1 MAQAIRKFQGG
12 GGVNQG
18 NNIVEKET
26 PEVRLFKV
34 DNRDIVTDDLIRN
47 ASSNLESYLESTG
60 WSRKKKDAF
69 RESYGNYIKAI
80 DAGNIS
86 SRDLTRNWVDSSGVL
101 SNTTGRGFDAN
112 GAVAHYLDQ
121 IVDVIPDY
129 IKPTTN
135 TEKPNPK
142 LDFGTGFRKRLSDKI
157 FGGNSYN
164 KAVWYGK
171 DPVDETTGK
180 RGITNRWKDY
190 VSVFNE
196 YADSLLNDQTVNLEG
211 TAFQNRDD
219 LIARINAAKAELNNT
234 DYNNADWEKLAALGV
249 NMDDYKDWF
258 GEVDT
263 DVSQT
268 PSDNLEGKQ
277 NTDSAKYNK
286 KITDSGLLARMDD
299 KGNTFYLTPEGNR
312 IPNGIISKAFNPLL
326 DQFEGWYSVD
336 GQLYDP
342 SEYSKW
348 GKDIKDSYD
357 RLLNQE
363 DLNTIWTDPLYDSL
377 RSSHGFT
384 HMLDA
389 SSFFEGLKP
398 GELIRAYTKPKA
410 GDASSYKTQFYQ
422 NINGKLVPVV
432 VDYDKNNDQYF
443 INNNGTTRM
452 IGKARAAGSPIAEGS
467 NEKVGWGRISQ
478 YSLSNNPY
486 SQENITGLL
495 KRISSYP
502 ELLKNSKVRVW
513 LEDLYKAK
521 DQGLLDSYTIDGKPL
536 TRYIQPGAINAIL
549 VPNSNNNPLRIIRD
563 QNGRIVDYTFDKASD
578 KKEKE
583 KTQGYANN
591 VPSFLRPRPVKP
603 LFRNGGVVKSQWGGT
618 VDRIVDTNVPVVKD
632 ENQAKKDSEINE
644 RAARSYEKANGNVS
658 IGNVLNGTLSADEQ
672 ALIDAGGVIKT
683 SDKVKLGA
691 AITDLLSAGLGFVP
705 GAHVASAVAGAG
717 SSLATFGADVSDG
730 LDWGD
735 VGNLGVNLGL
745 DAVSLIPGLKTVK
758 AGKALK
764 TISKLV
770 PAISTVLAVSGAFDE
785 EQRASISNTLA
796 KVGNLNVKDL
806 NTNDFKN
813 LSLIASTLLGARNYA
828 KAGNSK
834 AAKWIRGER
843 RLPSQEKT
851 VQVLVKGESTPL
863 NVTLKNSQVVGKS
876 TEEIKSAAIK
886 AAKQKLVSERGLS
899 KEGVDK
905 LNDDVLTV
913 VEGRKKY
920 GLWGERNIPAKE
932 VPGQTYSK
940 QGFIRKALGLTPYKA
955 KGADKLIFRRYSPE
969 YEALMERKNS
979 IQLAPTYIIK
989 NKPNHIQLPK
999 YLNPKTPSSSIPM
1012 IFRNN
1017 SFTQR
1022 GQNMYQAH
1030 LKRNQYLN
1038 NIGANYMEPWY
1049 NPGAYKKGGKIPKG
1063 QRGLITGV
1071 KQLKGNWYN
1080 DIYTP
1085 YSQGLLDSLKSG
1097 KITYQDINE
1106 MQRRHSGLYRD
1117 WGVKGDSY
1125 KGDNV
1130 RQYQTDINNSFGYV
1144 NSKGIGN
1151 AFNSGR
1157 YGISK
1162 TAYTGDNPNK
1172 NYVADGYYSSIT
1184 DDRRLLGREGDY
1196 TPEQLQQVQ
1205 NTWRN
1210 AGYNM
1215 DLDKDTGYY
1224 MLNPVTDS
1232 SPELID
1238 DSVPD
1243 VAATPQDIKTRV
1255 ASNTIGKEPNGG
1267 FSWGNIFSKLNP
1279 ATFMGIGRLAGNIW
1293 NNNRVA
1299 KETMKGL
1306 KPLYIDTWEVPRQ
1319 VVGDLATKQAY
1330 YGQAAGLESLAARPR
1345 TSDASLQLA
1354 GQLEA
1359 GDRAARFRMEGDLI
1373 DNQRIRETSEAAWQ
1387 NTRDAV
1393 ARRSEV
1399 SNRNRASALGID
1411 KAKHDINAARMS
1423 ANWTSLENFMKEKE
1437 YKATMNRDRQNQF
1450 QLGVA
1455 QQGIQDAANARLE
1468 PLRRQL
1474 QAMEDKGE
1482 DYTKSPLYQ
1491 QYQRLVD
1498 STSRDVQ
1505 AQTNRAYADIYGWK
1519 LPSVKWQARYN
1530 KKGGALTYAEH
1541 SNLQKQKDISAAER
1555 QNAKL
1560 FQRTIEKSI
1569 DTNVKMIN
1577 NLSSVS
1583 KQLIIKSMTYEPKT
1597 GG

>member
-1 MAQAIRKFQGG
+1 MAQAVRKFENG

-18 NNIVEKET
+18 TNNTTKEA
-26 PEVRLFKV
+26 PETRLFKV
-34 DNRDIVTDDLIRN
+34 DNRNIATDDLIRN

-60 WSRKKKDAF
+60 WSRRKKDAF
-69 RESYGNYIKAI
+69 RESYGDYIKAI
-80 DAGNIS
+80 DSGNIS
-86 SRDLTRNWVDSSGVL
+86 SRDLSRNWIDSSGVL

-129 IKPTTN
+129 IKPTV
-135 TEKPNPK
+135 EKKSNPK
-142 LDFGTGFRKRLSDKI
+142 LDFGVGFRKRLSDKI
-157 FGGNSYN
+157 FGGNSFN
-164 KAVWYGK
+164 KSVWYGK
-171 DPVDETTGK
+171 DPADQATGK
-180 RGITNRWKDY
+180 RGISNRWKEY
-190 VSVFNE
+190 VSIFNE
-196 YADSLLNDQTVNLEG
+196 YADSLLNDQNVNLEG

-219 LIARINAAKAELNNT
+219 LIARINAAKEELNNS
-234 DYNNADWEKLAALGV
+234 DYTNADWEKLAALGV
-249 NMDDYKDWF
+249 NKDDYRDWF
-258 GEVDT
+258 GEIDNEEIPKT
-263 DVSQT
+263 D
-268 PSDNLEGKQ
+268 NFEGRQ
-277 NTDSAKYNK
+277 NTAGNYNK
-286 KITDSGLLARMDD
+286 KATDSGLLARIDD

-312 IPNGIISKAFNPLL
+312 IQNGIISKTFNPTL
-326 DQFEGWYSVD
+326 DKLEGWYSVD

-342 SEYSKW
+342 SEYSSWKD
-348 GKDIKDSYD
+348 DIKNSYN
-357 RLLNQE
+357 RLLNQK
-363 DLNTIWTDPLYDSL
+363 DLNTIWTDPLYDFL
-377 RSSHGFT
+377 RSEHGYT

-410 GDASSYKTQFYQ
+410 GDSSSYKSQFYQ
-422 NINGKLVPVV
+422 NINGKLVPVI
-432 VDYDKNNDQYF
+432 VDYDKNNNQYY

-452 IGKARAAGSPIAEGS
+452 LGKARAVGSQIAEGS
-467 NEKVGWGRISQ
+467 NEKVGWGRINQ

-486 SQENITGLL
+486 SQENVTGLL

-502 ELLKNSKVRVW
+502 ELLTNSKVKIW
-513 LEDLYKAK
+513 LEDLFKAK
-521 DQGLLDSYTIDGKPL
+521 EQGLLDDYIIDGKPL
-536 TRYIQPGAINAIL
+536 SRYIQPGVINAAL
-549 VPNSNNNPLRIIRD
+549 VPNTNNAPLRAIID
-563 QNGRIVDYTFDKASD
+563 SNGRITGFTFDKAPIS
-578 KKEKE
+578 KEQKEKS
-583 KTQGYANN
+583 QGYKEN

-603 LFRNGGVVKSQWGGT
+603 LFKKGGIIKEQWGGT
-618 VDRIVDTNVPVVKD
+618 VSKLVDTNIPVIKD
-632 ENQAKKDSEINE
+632 EKKAKEDSKVNE
-644 RAARSYEKANGNVS
+644 RAADSYNKVSGVASLGNL
-658 IGNVLNGTLSADEQ
+658 LNDKPSPEEQ
-672 ALIDAGGVIKT
+672 ALIDAGGIIKT

-705 GAHVASAVAGAG
+705 GAHVASAATGAI
-717 SSLATFGADVSDG
+717 SSAATFGADLSDG
-730 LDWGD
+730 FDWSD

-745 DAVSLIPGLKTVK
+745 DAISLIPGLKTVK
-758 AGKALK
+758 AGKALQV
-764 TISKLV
+764 ISKLV
-770 PAISTVLAVSGAFDE
+770 PALSTVVAMSGILDE
-785 EQRASISNTLA
+785 EQRASISSTLA

-813 LSLIASTLLGARNYA
+813 LSLIASTLLGARNYV
-828 KAGNSK
+828 KAGDSGV
-834 AAKWIRGER
+834 AKWIRGEK
-843 RLPSQEKT
+843 RLPSQERT
-851 VQVLVKGESTPL
+851 IQVLVKGESTPL
-863 NVTLKNSQVVGKS
+863 NVTLKNSQITGKS
-876 TEEIKSAAIK
+876 SEEIKSAAIE
-886 AAKQKLVSERGLS
+886 AAKKKLVSERGLS

-905 LNDDVLTV
+905 LNDDALTV
-913 VEGRKKY
+913 IEGRKKY
-920 GLWGERNIPAKE
+920 GLWGERKVSTKE
-932 VPGQTYSK
+932 IPGQTYSE
-940 QGFIRKALGLTPYKA
+940 QGWFRRALGFTPYKA
-955 KGADKLIFRRYSPE
+955 KGTDKHIFRRISPE
-969 YEALMERKNS
+969 YEALIKRKNS
-979 IQLAPTYIIK
+979 IKLVPTYINK
-989 NKPNHIQLPK
+989 NKPGYIQLPK
-999 YLNPKTPSSSIPM
+999 YLNPKTPGSSIPM

-1022 GQNMYQAH
+1022 GQDMYQAY
-1030 LKRNQYLN
+1030 LKRNQYLSN
-1038 NIGANYMEPWY
+1038 VGNNYMEPWY

-1063 QRGLITGV
+1063 QNGLITGV

-1106 MQRRHSGLYRD
+1106 MQKRHAGLYKD

-1125 KGDNV
+1125 RGDNV
-1130 RQYQTDINNSFGYV
+1130 KQYQTDINNSFNYV
-1144 NSKGIGN
+1144 NDKGIRN

-1196 TPEQLQQVQ
+1196 TPEQLQQVR
-1205 NTWRN
+1205 NTWRD

-1215 DLDKDTGYY
+1215 DLDNTTGYY
-1224 MLNPVTDS
+1224 MLNPLNTPPQIPIS
-1232 SPELID
+1232 EISEID
-1238 DSVPD
+1238 DTVPE
-1243 VAATPQDIKTRV
+1243 VEATPQDIKSPL
-1255 ASNTIGKEPNGG
+1255 ASNTKGTQSRNG
-1267 FSWGNIFSKLNP
+1267 FNWGNLFSRLNP
-1279 ATFMGIGRLAGNIW
+1279 AAFIGAGRLAGNIW

-1299 KETMKGL
+1299 KETIKGL
-1306 KPLYIDTWEVPRQ
+1306 KPLYLDTWEVPRQ

-1359 GDRAARFRMEGDLI
+1359 GNKAAGLRMEGDLI

-1393 ARRSEV
+1393 ARRSDV
-1399 SNRNRASALGID
+1399 TNRNRASALGID
-1411 KAKHDINAARMS
+1411 KAKHDVEAAKKS
-1423 ANWTSLENFMKEKE
+1423 ANWTSIENFLKEGQ
-1437 YKATMNRDRQNQF
+1437 YNSTLNRDRQKQF

-1455 QQGIQDAANARLE
+1455 EQNIQDVANAKLE

-1498 STSRDVQ
+1498 STGRDVQ
-1505 AQTNRAYADIYGWK
+1505 TQMNKAYSDIYGWS
-1519 LPSVKWQARYN
+1519 LPSIKWRARYN
-1530 KKGGALTYAEH
+1530 KKGGTLTYAER
-1541 SNLQKQKDISAAER
+1541 SKLQRQKDISAAER

-1569 DTNVKMIN
+1569 DTNIKMIN

-1583 KQLIIKSMTYEPKT
+1583 KQLIIKSMTL
-1597 GG
+1597 